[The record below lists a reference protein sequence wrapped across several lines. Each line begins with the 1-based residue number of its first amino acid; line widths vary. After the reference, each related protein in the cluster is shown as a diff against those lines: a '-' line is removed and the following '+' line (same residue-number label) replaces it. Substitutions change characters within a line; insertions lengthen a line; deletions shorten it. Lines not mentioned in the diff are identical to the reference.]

1 MDVVAQKPG
10 NRLLPVLVELRER
23 RMRPSRYPRHRAM
36 SDNEQLSSHKDN
48 VGQMVWLSGQRA
60 CRSQAPSDDGLRA
73 NNVLSP
79 FDRRQ
84 GQTLIAATRHVIQG
98 DGTRTSV
105 VLVK

>member
-1 MDVVAQKPG
+1 MDVVTQKPG
-10 NRLLPVLVELRER
+10 NRLLPVPVESRER
-23 RMRPSRYPRHRAM
+23 RPSRHPGHRAM
-36 SDNEQLSSHKDN
+36 SENAQPSSHKDN

-60 CRSQAPSDDGLRA
+60 CLSQAPADDDLRA
-73 NNVLSP
+73 NDVLPS

-84 GQTLIAATRHVIQG
+84 GQTLIAATGHAMQG